1 MRTRNGRTH
10 AYVVKHPYKGP
21 LAPSRQKNTSCAFC
35 PLAPH
40 LIRALCLFPFGFT
53 SRRARRAN
61 ILPLPRLVVDYSA
74 RSMSFVQRGP
84 RKRSWRFGVLD
95 EYYSDI

>member
-40 LIRALCLFPFGFT
+40 LMRALCLFLFGFT

-61 ILPLPRLVVDYSA
+61 ILPLRSTVSRLACPDSLI
-74 RSMSFVQRGP
+74 S
-84 RKRSWRFGVLD
+84 KL
-95 EYYSDI
+95 